1 MGQEYL
7 LPWEQILYL
16 MNGTDVNGYPLS
28 ASLFTLHEVTEEHT
42 IKTRQ
47 EFEMVETPV
56 TVSMSGGCAVA
67 AFNFP
72 KKEKE
77 NFERVYTLC
86 RNWLKNI
93 EDPADDDKLLSL
105 IITPLLMEGTFS
117 LLLTN
122 LVFAEGYDTGED
134 FRLILCFDNEQTQP
148 YILEGADITKMVY
161 EIDLQLNREI
171 DEIRRS
177 IDEAEELE
185 KQYKNDNLYEKN
197 LMEKMSTITP
207 HRENET
213 EDSGYYT
220 SGIRATDE
228 EDEV

>member
-1 MGQEYL
+1 M
-7 LPWEQILYL
+7 P
-16 MNGTDVNGYPLS
+16 
-28 ASLFTLHEVTEEHT
+28 
-42 IKTRQ
+42 
-47 EFEMVETPV
+47 
-56 TVSMSGGCAVA
+56 
-67 AFNFP
+67 
-72 KKEKE
+72 
-77 NFERVYTLC
+77 
-86 RNWLKNI
+86 
-93 EDPADDDKLLSL
+93 
-105 IITPLLMEGTFS
+105 
-117 LLLTN
+117 
-122 LVFAEGYDTGED
+122 EGYDTGED